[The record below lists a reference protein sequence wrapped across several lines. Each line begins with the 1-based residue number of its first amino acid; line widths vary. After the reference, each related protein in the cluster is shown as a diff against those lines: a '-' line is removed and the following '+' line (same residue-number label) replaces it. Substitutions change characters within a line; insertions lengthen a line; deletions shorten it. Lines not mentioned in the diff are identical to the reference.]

1 MKKIT
6 KTTINSIIRNG
17 GATINAKG
25 ERVILRS
32 GYQVSE
38 RDLLIIAV
46 ANFNKSHIINAMSE
60 LTTRGQ
66 YVGVWVDNGLVYV
79 DISHRISTKKEAL
92 RQGKALNQ
100 LSILSWKSGE
110 CVAVE

>member
-6 KTTINSIIRNG
+6 KATVNSIIKNG
-17 GATINAKG
+17 GATINARG
-25 ERVILRS
+25 ERVVLRS

-46 ANFNKSHIINAMSE
+46 AEFNKNHITNAMNE

-79 DISHRISTKKEAL
+79 DISHRVSTKKEAL
-92 RQGKALNQ
+92 RRGKILNQ

-110 CVAVE
+110 CVAVR